1 MAYQKDGFERVRDGN
16 ISTKNIRKEGCV
28 SGIPKTAHA
37 NRRKDVYQS
46 KLKRKAKRKEEKVHL
61 IHPFAA
67 STHDCKM
74 GNRKSNTRE
83 VQHKEMLRK

>member
-1 MAYQKDGFERVRDGN
+1 M
-16 ISTKNIRKEGCV
+16 
-28 SGIPKTAHA
+28 
-37 NRRKDVYQS
+37 YQS